1 MQANAYQ
8 QYANETVSMASPFRL
23 VTLMYDH
30 LMMDIGKA
38 DRAIE
43 KGDVAEAHEML
54 VHAQKIVSL
63 LRTTLREDLW
73 EGATQLHALY
83 QVIHDRLVLANLYKD
98 RERLKACVEL
108 VEPLHRAW
116 HAAAEVAS
124 ETMAAAKVA

>member
-1 MQANAYQ
+1 MPANPYQ

-43 KGDVAEAHEML
+43 KWDVAEAHELL

-73 EGATQLHALY
+73 EGAAQLHALY
-83 QVIHDRLVLANLYKD
+83 KVIHDRLVLANLYKD
-98 RERLKACVEL
+98 RERLKECAEL
-108 VEPLHRAW
+108 VEPLHKAW
-116 HAAAEVAS
+116 HAAAETAAQQMAPARVA
-124 ETMAAAKVA
+124 